1 MIAASHRREENTA
14 RRPEGTAPRRQAM
27 SFRERLN
34 TDRHELAL
42 QVFMVVVL
50 AHWAE
55 HLLQAFQI
63 YVLNWPVPEARG
75 LIGYFYPWVIKS
87 ETLHYGYALIMLIG
101 LWLLRPGFTGVEDRR
116 WWTIALWIQFF
127 HHFEHLLLIGQFVT
141 GHNIAGRPVP
151 TSLIQLWV
159 PRVELHLFYN
169 TIVFVP
175 MVVAMYF
182 HMFPRG
188 SETSRMK
195 CTCAWDHRVAAAV

>member
-1 MIAASHRREENTA
+1 MTI
-14 RRPEGTAPRRQAM
+14 RQ
-27 SFRERLN
+27 RLN
-34 TDRHELAL
+34 TSFHERAL
-42 QVFMVVVL
+42 QVFMAIVL

-75 LIGYFYPWVIKS
+75 LIGYFYPWVITS
-87 ETLHYGYALIMLIG
+87 ETLHYGYALVMLVG
-101 LWLLRPGFTGVEDRR
+101 LWLLRPGFTGVDDRR

-127 HHFEHLLLIGQFVT
+127 HHFEHLLLISQVVT

-169 TIVFVP
+169 SIVFVP

-182 HMFPRG
+182 HMFPRV
-188 SETSRMK
+188 SETSDMK
-195 CTCAWDHRVAAAV
+195 CTCAWHHGAPVTA